1 MSRSQ
6 VKFSAEIVDQIVD
19 AVRVGNYVST
29 ASAAAGIHRAT
40 FYSWMKRGEQASDVR
55 ANAEPLTFDD
65 ERFADFYDRV
75 SEATAQAEMDA
86 VADVREGKSVKW
98 VAAMTYLERRA
109 PEKWGRREGR
119 NAKAEVVESFDSI
132 VRNRAKTADAA

>member
-1 MSRSQ
+1 MARSQ
-6 VKFSAEIVDQIVD
+6 VKFTPDVVDQIVA
-19 AVRVGNYVST
+19 AVLAGNYVST

-40 FYSWMKRGEQASDVR
+40 YYSWMKRGEQASDAR
-55 ANAEPLTFDD
+55 ANAEPLGVDD
-65 ERFADFYDRV
+65 EGFADFYDRV
-75 SEATAQAEMDA
+75 SQATAQAEMDA

-119 NAKAEVVESFDSI
+119 NAKPETVESFDDI
-132 VRNRAKTADAA
+132 VRNRVKTADAA